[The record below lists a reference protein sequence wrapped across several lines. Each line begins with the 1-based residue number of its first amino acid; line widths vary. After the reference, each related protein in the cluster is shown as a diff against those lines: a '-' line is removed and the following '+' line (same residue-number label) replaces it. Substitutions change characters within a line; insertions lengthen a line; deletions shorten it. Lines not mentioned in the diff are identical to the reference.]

1 VHQVTQEQAAGPQVR
16 MIANRYAI
24 QREIGRGGMG
34 VVWLAED
41 QMIGRMVAV
50 KELHLPD
57 GVPSEERD
65 IVEQRV
71 LREARTAG
79 RLNDPAIVTV
89 YDVVQENG
97 GTFIVMELLDAPT
110 LANVVRERGA
120 LPAEQVITLAT
131 QLLSALDTAH
141 TAGVVHRD
149 VKPANIMLLR
159 NGLVKLTDFGIAQ
172 AVDDP
177 KLTTTGFL
185 IGSPTYMAPER
196 IRGEEA
202 TASADLWALGAVLF
216 FAIEGYSPFERQTT
230 AATMHA
236 VLNEVPYLTK
246 VGGPLASAI
255 MGLMVGSPQGR
266 LTAEQAR
273 GLFQQASRGMAATDV
288 TTPVSGFGGHG
299 TALYQGPGTTGT
311 AMLTQ
316 KGKRGWF
323 ALLVVVA
330 LVLGLV
336 GGYFGHSLFTSPAP
350 PTGPQGLEPAVTYG
364 PGGTLTD
371 FAIEEGSC
379 GVGLLT
385 GGRSLTSESG
395 QTECDKPHDF
405 EVLDTWEIY
414 PRPYSSSLDPDMPFA
429 GADPLASAASA
440 RCAMKFQAWVPA
452 AARSTLHYQAVVP
465 TGQGWIS
472 QQESGKENRYRV
484 AYCLVFD
491 ANGNQLSKSVVP
503 T

>member
-16 MIANRYAI
+16 MIANRYAV

-34 VVWLAED
+34 MVWLAED

-120 LPAEQVITLAT
+120 LPAEQVISLAT

-216 FAIEGYSPFERQTT
+216 YAVEGYSPFERQTT

-255 MGLMVGSPQGR
+255 MGLLVGSPQGR

-273 GLFQQASRGMAATDV
+273 GLLQQASRGMASADV

-299 TALYQGPGTTGT
+299 TALYQGPNTT
-311 AMLTQ
+311 MPSQ
-316 KGKRGWF
+316 KRKRGWL
-323 ALLVVVA
+323 APLLVVVA
-330 LVLGLV
+330 LLLGLV
-336 GGYFGHSLFTSPAP
+336 GGYFGHNLFTSTAQ
-350 PTGPQGLEPAVTYG
+350 PTGPQGLEPPVTYG
-364 PGGTLTD
+364 PSGTLTD
-371 FAIEEGSC
+371 FGIDVDNC

-405 EVLDTWEIY
+405 EVIDAWEIFA
-414 PRPYSSSLDPDMPFA
+414 RPYSSSQGSDMPFPGVDA
-429 GADPLASAASA
+429 LASAASA

-452 AARSTLHYQAVVP
+452 ATRPKLHYRAVVP
-465 TGQGWIS
+465 TEPGWNA
-472 QQESGKENRYRV
+472 QQDSGKENRYRV
-484 AYCLVFD
+484 AYCLAFN
-491 ANGNQLSKSVVP
+491 ANNDQLSESVIP
-503 T
+503 G